1 MAEFRIDQTG
11 GAGAGVAGQ
20 SRFDLVPGVAVTLV
34 ATAPVGAGVSYAWEI
49 IDAVNTTGTLS
60 ALTGTSVTIAAPGIT
75 QNSGFRVRLTADD
88 NGNVT
93 TVDRVFGVRSTYAGI
108 RPPLFGEQAP
118 ATQRLGSNVP
128 DLSTDNALYANLS
141 GRGAPGQN
149 PFGWREWG
157 WELTQALEQV
167 TDNLANLP
175 PPPVSG
181 NVFVY
186 DSAATPVDNLYNSWA
201 ALYADAV
208 LRESSVVIELRSD
221 LTIPAGNYAMP
232 PVIFRSTEFVS
243 PGQAPTLTFDSAILT
258 ASSFGFERLDLE
270 VTATTAASPLV
281 CPSGFILLD
290 FVNTNATPPGAA
302 ALLDVGPSDSVLVR
316 AHGANIGPGSVF
328 ANLGANAVLFLYAD
342 DFISFDDGCFTG
354 AASSAL
360 YLTANTA
367 SAGFG
372 TIPQT
377 MSLFAG
383 TYSPYFLSRASNTF
397 FDNGV
402 VAPPLK
408 GPSIPSIQDALDA
421 LKTLA
426 YGNSFVVFS
435 PSNPA
440 PARNVYTTWADLH
453 AAVSLLPWWA
463 RRVRVDNTYAVP
475 TVAAGYWDVSF
486 WQFVGPSSMADK
498 LEYDAGGVT
507 FALNTGV
514 GLPLVPTLSFENLWT
529 DYNGTSALITATTP
543 VEIRAKDAEISVS
556 GAGPFVDSTDV
567 IVVRAKRSSFDSSG
581 AISVFS
587 SMIVTE
593 MYAESTYI
601 EAGCFGG
608 AAATVQHD
616 NAGNTVVPQ
625 TYLGAPLSEV
635 RNTYAYY
642 MFYDDSVPTLG
653 ATNVQD
659 AIDALKTLAMYPTV
673 GPVIW
678 RDGAITQ
685 GNVFGS
691 WSALYTYL
699 SAAPAG
705 QREVIVDNTLTTFPQ
720 IPAGTWNLSHW
731 KIRGAIEW
739 VPYLQINNG
748 AYFTFDYNAG
758 LTLENLWT
766 NVLATTAPTIT
777 KAADSGI
784 FKLTVIG
791 GWIDV
796 SGGTEPFF
804 DGTSGT
810 GNVNITIDNA
820 RLIGAQGVDSPDVP
834 VLKFGASVIY
844 NELILDR
851 YADVYNP
858 YALWSTDGNVTTK
871 ILSAAVNLPVQA
883 NYTSATYVNQEL
895 AYQVA
900 YDDTLVNPL
909 LSATDVQGAID
920 ALKGLTTDKVPTTR
934 TVSTTAPLAGG
945 GALSGNLTLSITA
958 ATSSAAGSMS
968 AADKTKLDG
977 ITAGAAVASVSG
989 TAPITSSGGT
999 TPAIGI
1005 SAATTL
1011 AAGSMSASDKSKLD
1025 GIGSGATVASVGS
1038 GSTAI
1043 SIGGT
1048 ASVPT
1053 VAVAQDAAQGTT
1065 STRKIAT
1072 TTPSGI
1078 GGAAAA
1084 GTSTQAAAADH
1095 VHVLHETGGADLTL
1109 GAISDGQLLARSGTT
1124 IAGVVPGITSSTATR
1139 NNLRLANAYV
1149 ASIGAVTL
1157 RAIAWN
1163 GSVYCAVG
1171 ASGQCYTSPDGITW
1185 TSRSMGDSNTH
1196 TDIVWASS
1204 LGLFVAVGD
1213 GTSNAQG
1220 VVKTS
1225 PDGITW
1231 TSRVSAA
1238 APPTNY
1244 SVAWSGSLLVT
1255 VGTSPIS
1262 PTTSTIRTSP
1272 DGINWTQRTSS
1283 ASVSLF
1289 AVVWNPVAGLF
1300 VAVGSTGTIVTSP
1313 DGITWTTRTSGTA
1326 NNLYGLAVNPSTGR
1340 MVAVGATGTFITS
1353 SDGINWSATDT
1364 LYNAGTSNYALVTY
1378 GDGLF
1383 LVGPFNT
1390 GTGYWVSTDG
1400 IRWSSRIM
1408 STGLTF
1414 GNALGGQRNCI
1425 FANNKWLWVG
1435 NGATYSDTVS

>member
-342 DFISFDDGCFTG
+342 DFISFNDGCFTG

-397 FDNGV
+397 FD
-402 VAPPLK
+402 
-408 GPSIPSIQDALDA
+408 
-421 LKTLA
+421 
-426 YGNSFVVFS
+426 
-435 PSNPA
+435 
-440 PARNVYTTWADLH
+440 
-453 AAVSLLPWWA
+453 
-463 RRVRVDNTYAVP
+463 
-475 TVAAGYWDVSF
+475 
-486 WQFVGPSSMADK
+486 
-498 LEYDAGGVT
+498 
-507 FALNTGV
+507 
-514 GLPLVPTLSFENLWT
+514 
-529 DYNGTSALITATTP
+529 
-543 VEIRAKDAEISVS
+543 
-556 GAGPFVDSTDV
+556 
-567 IVVRAKRSSFDSSG
+567 
-581 AISVFS
+581 
-587 SMIVTE
+587 
-593 MYAESTYI
+593 
-601 EAGCFGG
+601 
-608 AAATVQHD
+608 
-616 NAGNTVVPQ
+616 
-625 TYLGAPLSEV
+625 
-635 RNTYAYY
+635 
-642 MFYDDSVPTLG
+642 
-653 ATNVQD
+653 
-659 AIDALKTLAMYPTV
+659 
-673 GPVIW
+673 
-678 RDGAITQ
+678 
-685 GNVFGS
+685 
-691 WSALYTYL
+691 
-699 SAAPAG
+699 
-705 QREVIVDNTLTTFPQ
+705 
-720 IPAGTWNLSHW
+720 
-731 KIRGAIEW
+731 
-739 VPYLQINNG
+739 
-748 AYFTFDYNAG
+748 
-758 LTLENLWT
+758 
-766 NVLATTAPTIT
+766 
-777 KAADSGI
+777 
-784 FKLTVIG
+784 
-791 GWIDV
+791 
-796 SGGTEPFF
+796 
-804 DGTSGT
+804 
-810 GNVNITIDNA
+810 
-820 RLIGAQGVDSPDVP
+820 
-834 VLKFGASVIY
+834 
-844 NELILDR
+844 
-851 YADVYNP
+851 
-858 YALWSTDGNVTTK
+858 
-871 ILSAAVNLPVQA
+871 
-883 NYTSATYVNQEL
+883 
-895 AYQVA
+895 
-900 YDDTLVNPL
+900 DTLVSPP

-920 ALKGLTTDKVPTTR
+920 ALKGLTTNKVPTTR

-1383 LVGPFNT
+1383 LVGPFST